1 MVAYRAT
8 LACARPPVETL
19 SRAAAFYDMHLKTRQ
34 ADRNIRISEGGS
46 SRDYWRVEILLESWR
61 TDSCRRRTSVPINVL
76 GRSPGLFR
84 PPFRGWS
91 KKAEP
96 RIEQPGLFRPP
107 FRGWSKKAEKPLL
120 GSVTTAEDCRTLL
133 DCSKSAEFGTR
144 RSKIVEIGTRII
156 HSSVFSYPV

>member
-8 LACARPPVETL
+8 PACARPPVETL
-19 SRAAAFYDMHLKTRQ
+19 SRVAACYDMNLKTRQ

-107 FRGWSKKAEKPLL
+107 FRGWSKKAEQPFL
-120 GSVTTAEDCRTLL
+120 GSVTPYKLATHMLA
-133 DCSKSAEFGTR
+133 CSMISARLR
-144 RSKIVEIGTRII
+144 RSQRACSRNCTLENVRK
-156 HSSVFSYPV
+156 Y